1 MQSPGTERLRREV
14 LTTARSK
21 NAAPNEPVDYV
32 YQSLKD
38 IYKTCCRPVEEHYRF
53 SDFFSPPLTD
63 TDIEAK
69 PFVLLLGQY
78 SVGKTTFINHLLGR
92 PGGKGYP
99 GSNVGPEPTTDRFV
113 AIMNG
118 REERLI
124 PGNAAAAAEDKP
136 FHGLQ
141 VSPPALTPA
150 CWASCGRGAPQGPGA

>member
-78 SVGKTTFINHLLGR
+78 SVGKTSFIRYLLGR
-92 PGGKGYP
+92 DFPGQR
-99 GSNVGPEPTTDRFV
+99 VGPEPTTDRFV
-113 AIMNG
+113 AIMHG
-118 REERLI
+118 DADKVT
-124 PGNAAAAAEDKP
+124 PGNA
-136 FHGLQ
+136 
-141 VSPPALTPA
+141 LT
-150 CWASCGRGAPQGPGA
+150 S